1 VTYCLIEYGSLLDKL
16 ISLPQIPCP
25 IIVASLTM
33 YDSHYTLL
41 DIRPEA
47 LPAELML
54 ALGAYMFVSNQ

>member
-1 VTYCLIEYGSLLDKL
+1 
-16 ISLPQIPCP
+16 
-25 IIVASLTM
+25 M